1 VASGKL
7 FSKISSEAEKAK
19 KTALAELRGQG
30 LDSKTA
36 RETLE
41 KAQPSASI
49 DPYRYPIP
57 AFLMEH
63 REDESSLGAGNQPDH
78 SAIQHLFFMA
88 LINNPDK
95 QPLNHMAIVLRR
107 SLINPCSGY
116 SAFVEYLPPIGSYHT
131 LLNLQEFISER
142 LAGELLQGS
151 AFAAALCELAELVKL
166 NLTGSGA
173 AAPEERVA
181 QPQHSAKPGAYDVLT
196 GDPCLDSPTGQSANP
211 CLPEDFDSFAK
222 GTSEDL
228 PELSPEEALDAKSRR
243 TRRWEARLHRSTT
256 NDYACLTPIERRRLT
271 LSLVETLQSPNKLEA
286 DGAAAVFLM
295 YVTGMQLDDL
305 LAAQVG
311 ERGDFSFDGRFRRSL
326 RLPADAYKPPLEL
339 EGLFETYQDRIELQ
353 LPAVIV
359 PWMRERLAGGHE
371 TLLQCMGG
379 DGASV
384 RENVALVLD
393 RIRDSGRF
401 QRIRAERISAALAL
415 ELASK
420 YQDPTVT
427 FFLSGRA
434 NHEPPMLSYY
444 VAHSVEELARRY
456 LETVHQLL
464 QLPVGRCPDTGTV
477 APAPYSGYVPTAD
490 TVHLFRE
497 GLLEQFRLANLRKES
512 IVKRHNA
519 FTSYCVGLL
528 MLCTGHRPTRDP
540 FSSLSHF
547 DLDRG
552 LLLIC
557 DKATDQA
564 RAWRLVALPKLAA
577 EQMRVYLSYL
587 PKLAAHLQQE
597 HPVSDLPQRIRRM
610 TEGEEN
616 MLPLF
621 FLLTTRKRLTH
632 SPISES
638 TLAERWSAFWPLP
651 VNFLRH
657 ILATRLLQLT
667 NRADYVQ
674 LQLGHVT
681 GADHPLGQKA
691 TEPTLDTMR
700 LIGSC
705 LEDIVRD
712 LGWSVVEH
720 KFRLPALGPASYRS
734 EKLEPMV
741 LGPALRLAAAKQRG
755 AEAGNLIKQLT
766 VGLSRRSG
774 SIQREEFEELRL
786 LVDEE

>member
-1 VASGKL
+1 
-7 FSKISSEAEKAK
+7 
-19 KTALAELRGQG
+19 
-30 LDSKTA
+30 
-36 RETLE
+36 
-41 KAQPSASI
+41 
-49 DPYRYPIP
+49 
-57 AFLMEH
+57 
-63 REDESSLGAGNQPDH
+63 
-78 SAIQHLFFMA
+78 
-88 LINNPDK
+88 
-95 QPLNHMAIVLRR
+95 
-107 SLINPCSGY
+107 
-116 SAFVEYLPPIGSYHT
+116 
-131 LLNLQEFISER
+131 
-142 LAGELLQGS
+142 
-151 AFAAALCELAELVKL
+151 
-166 NLTGSGA
+166 
-173 AAPEERVA
+173 
-181 QPQHSAKPGAYDVLT
+181 
-196 GDPCLDSPTGQSANP
+196 
-211 CLPEDFDSFAK
+211 
-222 GTSEDL
+222 
-228 PELSPEEALDAKSRR
+228 
-243 TRRWEARLHRSTT
+243 
-256 NDYACLTPIERRRLT
+256 
-271 LSLVETLQSPNKLEA
+271 
-286 DGAAAVFLM
+286 
-295 YVTGMQLDDL
+295 
-305 LAAQVG
+305 
-311 ERGDFSFDGRFRRSL
+311 
-326 RLPADAYKPPLEL
+326 
-339 EGLFETYQDRIELQ
+339 
-353 LPAVIV
+353 
-359 PWMRERLAGGHE
+359 
-371 TLLQCMGG
+371 
-379 DGASV
+379 
-384 RENVALVLD
+384 
-393 RIRDSGRF
+393 
-401 QRIRAERISAALAL
+401 
-415 ELASK
+415 
-420 YQDPTVT
+420 
-427 FFLSGRA
+427 
-434 NHEPPMLSYY
+434 MLSYY